1 TILIGTTA
9 GCLGQSLWLR
19 DIAGREVG
27 APTPVDLA
35 AEQRHGCFVRRPIRD
50 VRATAVHVCSDG
62 CLAVAVAQM
71 AMAGGVGAGLDPGP
85 AGLPPHA
92 YLFGE
97 DQGRYVVTV
106 PAGAAGEILA
116 AAGAA
121 GVPAAAIGTTGGDA
135 LTLPGEAP
143 ISLA

>member
-1 TILIGTTA
+1 ILIGTTA
-9 GCLGQSLWLR
+9 GWLGQSLWLR
-19 DIAGREVG
+19 DIAGREDG
-27 APTPVDLA
+27 APPPVDLA
-35 AEQRHGCFVRRPIRD
+35 AEQRHGDFVRRLIRD
-50 VRATAVHVCSDG
+50 GRATAVHDCSDG
-62 CLAVAVAQM
+62 GLAVAVAEM
-71 AMAGGVGAGLDPGP
+71 AMAGGIGAGLDPGP

-106 PAGAAGEILA
+106 PAADAAQILA

-135 LTLPGEAP
+135 
-143 ISLA
+143 